1 MSFQDKTLTCRDCGR
16 EFIWTAGEQEF
27 YAGRGAE
34 PEAGTRT
41 VRDEQMSSRLS
52 ASVTVKL
59 RGGPFD
65 GKSAVAYGAFVGGL
79 IDVNHRKYRVT
90 KVETIP
96 GWTELVAWATY
107 EEAPKPKPRLNDHP
121 ARP

>member
-1 MSFQDKTLTCRDCGR
+1 M
-16 EFIWTAGEQEF
+16 
-27 YAGRGAE
+27 
-34 PEAGTRT
+34 TRAA
-41 VRDEQMSSRLS
+41 

-65 GKSAVAYGAFVGGL
+65 GQSAVAYGAFVGVL

-96 GWTELVAWATY
+96 GWNELVASATY
-107 EEAPKPKPRLNDHP
+107 EEQPKPKLPA
-121 ARP
+121 ARPTAKPR